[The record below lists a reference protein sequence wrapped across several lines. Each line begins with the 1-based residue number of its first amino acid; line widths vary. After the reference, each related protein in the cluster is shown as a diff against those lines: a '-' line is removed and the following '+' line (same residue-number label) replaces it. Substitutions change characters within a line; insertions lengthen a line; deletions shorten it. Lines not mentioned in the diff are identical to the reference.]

1 FVLQLDERFSQ
12 QATDFFKLFE
22 VFDSSNDNF
31 FNHNSPYISSFI
43 NHYSY
48 FQFNKIKI
56 DSEFPSAKT
65 LLTNKNN
72 MDLDSITLCLK
83 NYPEAFNETLFL
95 LLKHYQ
101 YLLFQMKDF
110 FSSLKRVKTYS
121 RTTMGDNRLNDLMV
135 IAVEKEEASNIDL
148 QEAVNAFAHIKTR
161 RYPLI

>member
-1 FVLQLDERFSQ
+1 MQLDERFSQ

-22 VFDSSNDNF
+22 VFDSSNNNF
-31 FNHNSPYISSFI
+31 FNPNSPYISSFI

-72 MDLDSITLCLK
+72 IDLDTITLCLK
-83 NYPEAFNETLFL
+83 DYPEAFNETLKIISIIKTL
-95 LLKHYQ
+95 PISTASNER
-101 YLLFQMKDF
+101 F
-110 FSSLKRVKTYS
+110 FSSLKRVKTYL